1 MNIRTALINEYS
13 KSNTMRIV
21 EYIGSDQT
29 RFDEL
34 MDIFLES
41 DKELVKR
48 AAWVM
53 GHSGVK
59 QPRLAYKHFP
69 ALIEKMKE
77 PQIGDAFKR
86 NTLRMW
92 QFMDVSE
99 EYIGEVADICFD
111 LLMSMKEPVAIKV
124 FSMTVLANIVQKIPE
139 LKNELRLLIEDQ
151 MPYGSAGF
159 KSRGRKILKQ
169 L

>member
-1 MNIRTALINEYS
+1 
-13 KSNTMRIV
+13 MRIV
-21 EYIGSDQT
+21 EYIGSDQA

-34 MDIFLES
+34 MDIFLDS

-59 QPRLAYKHFP
+59 QPRLAYKHFE
-69 ALIEKMKE
+69 ALIEKIKE

-92 QFMDVSE
+92 QFMDVPE

-111 LLMSMKEPVAIKV
+111 LLMSMKEAVAIKV
-124 FSMTVLANIVQKIPE
+124 FAMTVLANIVQKIPE

-159 KSRGRKILKQ
+159 KSRGRKILKR